1 MVPELKDLPYEE
13 RLKELELTTLKERRV
28 RGDMIETYKI
38 ITGKEDIDPS
48 KFFEM
53 KQADRGDPALAR
65 GLKISKKRW
74 NFEPRSKTFSIRIE
88 NTWNALEKVEVEST
102 SISDF
107 KKNYDTK
114 EKLRKAARRAD
125 IYQR

>member
-53 KQADRGDPALAR
+53 NQADRGDPALAR

-74 NFEPRSKTFSIRIE
+74 NFQPRSETFSIRVE
-88 NTWNALEKVEVEST
+88 NTWNALEKAEVEST
-102 SISDF
+102 SVSDF
-107 KKNYDTK
+107 KKNYDAK
-114 EKLRKAARRAD
+114 EELRKAARRAD

>member
-1 MVPELKDLPYEE
+1 MFKKLYPVLVRPHLEYCVQVWSPYAQSDINLLEGVQRRATRMVPELKDLPYEE

-53 KQADRGDPALAR
+53 NQADRGDPALAR
-65 GLKISKKRW
+65 GLKI
-74 NFEPRSKTFSIRIE
+74 P
-88 NTWNALEKVEVEST
+88 
-102 SISDF
+102 
-107 KKNYDTK
+107 Y
-114 EKLRKAARRAD
+114 
-125 IYQR
+125 